1 MLPIL
6 NPRGVKT
13 LEMDGEHLQ
22 SNIYIDYENIF
33 EILRRHQQ
41 NPVTIFPI
49 ILNKLK
55 ESFNIVD
62 CIAYSN
68 FEKKE
73 GRHQTILQSLGIQ
86 TRHTANILK
95 NSTDV
100 MLTVDA
106 LTILYKNSNIK
117 VFVII
122 SSDRDMI
129 PLLKAIRHENR
140 LSYVISTRSG
150 FNPIVSSF
158 ADYHEFIEDIL
169 SLPPEPPK
177 ENLDFGVIPAELTP
191 ERIKQ
196 VKELCQF
203 LYSSKIWNTHETTG
217 EVITLKGYIP
227 VVSKIIDVAKRDF
240 EIAHHLGFL
249 ELYQDE
255 RKGLCIRK
263 GQNYKEI
270 TLTDNLKNEVE

>member
-1 MLPIL
+1 
-6 NPRGVKT
+6 
-13 LEMDGEHLQ
+13 MDREHLH
-22 SNIYIDYENIF
+22 SNVYIDYENIF
-33 EILRRHQQ
+33 ELLRQQ
-41 NPVTIFPI
+41 KTNPLTAFSI

-73 GRHQTILQSLGIQ
+73 GRHQTILQNLGIQ
-86 TRHTANILK
+86 TRHTANNGL
-95 NSTDV
+95 NSTDI

-106 LTILYKNSNIK
+106 LTILYRNSNIK

-129 PLLKAIRHENR
+129 PLLKAIRYENR
-140 LSYVISTRSG
+140 LTYVISTRSG
-150 FNPIVSSF
+150 FNPVVLGF

-169 SLPPEPPK
+169 DLSPAPESPNDK
-177 ENLDFGVIPAELTP
+177 LDFGVIPAELTL

-270 TLTDNLKNEVE
+270 T